1 MGPTRESG
9 SEQARKRLVI
19 GSIYGTIKMMIG
31 VSEYLDEKGNSP
43 YAKWFDR
50 INVAGA
56 VKVAAAIHRMVQGTT
71 LMLKVP
77 ASMNT
82 GLISAPAIGFTL
94 AKTGTGL

>member
-1 MGPTRESG
+1 
-9 SEQARKRLVI
+9 
-19 GSIYGTIKMMIG
+19 MMIG

-50 INVAGA
+50 INVAAA

-71 LMLKVP
+71 LMLKVLVP